1 MRPLDLAWLLVLEP
15 RGLASGQESALTVLG
30 GGSLAGVHALFRS
43 DSVDTQ
49 IRFMVC
55 LCLFFCSNL
64 RSPNLLRVSL
74 CVLQPGLSLRSAICP
89 DFLQISHSS
98 QYSYRPSLCFQNIPT
113 GQRASL
119 TFTCFFLFY
128 SSLCYPSCASVSTT
142 VKTPGL
148 YTHMQHTG
156 IPQFWSCK
164 QSGLLQASTK
174 APR

>member
-1 MRPLDLAWLLVLEP
+1 MARD
-15 RGLASGQESALTVLG
+15 
-30 GGSLAGVHALFRS
+30 HALFRS

-74 CVLQPGLSLRSAICP
+74 CVPRPGLSLRSAICP

-119 TFTCFFLFY
+119 AFTCFFLFY
-128 SSLCYPSCASVSTT
+128 SPLCCPSCASVSAT
-142 VKTPGL
+142 VETPGL
-148 YTHMQHTG
+148 YTHTHTCNT
-156 IPQFWSCK
+156 QASLS
-164 QSGLLQASTK
+164 SGLVNNPDFLRP
-174 APR
+174 APKPHVRRLI